1 MAVIKNPPSQ
11 AALDLVKALGGTWHG
26 YTAMCRCPAHK
37 DSEPSLSIRQG
48 DRGILITCFAGCTR
62 PDVLRSIDRIPLSGS
77 PHAPAI
83 RPAQTGTA
91 HVERIWNQ
99 GRSVMGTLGER
110 YLRRR
115 NMLEIPA
122 DIRFHQRCPHG
133 AKPHTTYKP
142 ALLVAIR
149 DAGRLVAIQRIFL
162 DPDTGWYTAKAQ
174 LGTPGA
180 GAWTGGTV
188 GPTLAIAE
196 GFEKAV
202 AFTRLYGIPCW
213 SSMGAR
219 RMDLIDIPASVTKLI
234 LAGDPDAEGRRA
246 VSKAIPAYVLN
257 SRIVIPQFPQGSG
270 DWNDHLSALSKGE

>member
-1 MAVIKNPPSQ
+1 MAAIKNPPSQ
-11 AALDLVKALGGTWHG
+11 AARDLVAALRGTWHG

-77 PHAPAI
+77 RHAPAI
-83 RPAQTGTA
+83 TPAQIGTA
-91 HVERIWNQ
+91 HVERIWAQ

-110 YLRRR
+110 YLERR
-115 NMLEIPA
+115 NMLPIPA
-122 DIRFHQRCPHG
+122 DIRFHPKCPHG
-133 AKPHTTYKP
+133 AKPNTTYKP

-162 DPDTGWYTAKAQ
+162 DPDTGWHTGKAQ
-174 LGTPGA
+174 LGAPGA

-188 GPTLAIAE
+188 GQTLAIAE

-246 VSKAIPAYVLN
+246 VTKAIPAYVSN
-257 SRIVIPQFPQGSG
+257 SRIVVPQFPQGFE
-270 DWNDHLSALSKGE
+270 DWSDQLSAVVER